1 MVTNNETII
10 PQVID
15 DISHEALERAGEV
28 ISKIEKSKQQTALAQ
43 IKAASEDNERQFEF
57 AKLQI
62 EIPKDKWNK
71 SFLVDVFAA
80 VALGGGVQ
88 DFIYLLM
95 EILALGI
102 GLLSNTFTGVGANK

>member
-80 VALGGGVQ
+80 VALGGGGTGL
-88 DFIYLLM
+88 YLL
-95 EILALGI
+95 INGDTCI
-102 GLLSNTFTGVGANK
+102 GDWTSKQYFYRCWC